1 VRSTPSSIRS
11 PRRAAE
17 TAKRPVRWSPVTY
30 TEAWRRLTTF
40 LRHPAIAYTAI
51 VLLQLKVMWGL
62 WRYKEME
69 AGDTTSYLYD
79 GWVWYDR
86 AQNNIAW
93 SPLYTV
99 SLGTLMQLTPN
110 ANTVTLLQRVLAA
123 LASSVMVLAV
133 MRRLLPHPL
142 AWLVAAWWAVL
153 PINFDTM
160 YTVHQFAVL
169 PLLLAWLAVVRLPQ
183 PWNRGVALGVLVA
196 TTFLV
201 RNEIFVAVACWAL
214 VCVLWELRTRR
225 RARRSAALPDQ
236 GARAPGM
243 RRAGIVLASY
253 VLPLLAAGLL
263 VAFFYS
269 RSTAR
274 YPELRGVLRDK
285 HTVNMGQVY
294 AFGYYQRH
302 PEWTENPW
310 LAYPVL
316 MKRDFGAQEV
326 SLTEMIWRNPRAYL
340 THAAWNLRLT
350 PAGVQMMLFN
360 CTTAEVSPD
369 YAPLN
374 RAPRRAAGLS
384 ALAIFAVAAGG
395 VLVLWRRRFWRRAWF
410 GPRAHGW
417 LVMLCVASTALLVIP
432 TQRPRPSYLFSL
444 SILLMAVV
452 AAGAFVVGYSLFRWR
467 PLRRVKR
474 SVTPQLPLV
483 MPLVM
488 LAVILAA
495 SNPYKAAYRL
505 ARRQGQR
512 VSRPILEMYERMLPH
527 QSLIE
532 RDATVFLVDAQPGEM
547 QYLIQHGKGR
557 TYTSAL
563 YDQMRPEE
571 SLAAF
576 LDRSGVNLLYLDLH
590 MASGLEGRRPGI
602 VAEFLRAAPAA
613 GWVVADAGWQMTGDG
628 GVPAARWVFLWK
640 PRDPTPSQ
648 GDLTA
653 LSPFQPVPPR

>member
-1 VRSTPSSIRS
+1 MPIVRTTLPSIPPTGSARRSARRPSTGY
-11 PRRAAE
+11 AD
-17 TAKRPVRWSPVTY
+17 
-30 TEAWRRLTTF
+30 AWRRVTAA
-40 LRHPAIAYTAI
+40 LRHPTIAYTAI

-79 GWVWYDR
+79 GWQWYDR
-86 AQNNIAW
+86 GQNNIAW
-93 SPLYTV
+93 SPLYTG
-99 SLGTLMQLTPN
+99 SLGTLMQFTPN
-110 ANTVTLLQRVLAA
+110 AHTVTLLQRVLAA
-123 LASSVMVLAV
+123 VASSVMVLAV

-160 YTVHQFAVL
+160 YTVHQFAFL

-201 RNEIFVAVACWAL
+201 RNEVFIAVGCWAL
-214 VCVLWELRTRR
+214 VCLAWEVRAWR
-225 RARRSAALPDQ
+225 RARRSAPRLGN
-236 GARAPGM
+236 GAHLLGT
-243 RRAGIVLASY
+243 RRMGVLLAAY
-253 VLPLLAAGLL
+253 ALPLLAAGML

-269 RSTAR
+269 RSVVK
-274 YPELRGVLRDK
+274 YPELRGVLREK

-310 LAYPVL
+310 VAYPAL
-316 MKRDFGAQEV
+316 MTRDFGAPEV
-326 SLTEMIWRNPRAYL
+326 SLTEMIRRNPRAYG

-360 CTTAEVSPD
+360 CTTAEMSPD
-369 YAPLN
+369 YALLN
-374 RAPRRAAGLS
+374 RAPLRAAGLS
-384 ALAIFAVAAGG
+384 ALALLAVAAGG
-395 VLVLWRRRFWRRAWF
+395 VLALRRRRFWRRAWF
-410 GPRAHGW
+410 GPRAQGW
-417 LVMLCVASTALLVIP
+417 LVMLCVAATAVLVIP

-452 AAGAFVVGYSLFRWR
+452 GAGAFVLSYTVARWR
-467 PLRRVKR
+467 PLRRVR
-474 SVTPQLPLV
+474 PSTMRFLPLA

-495 SNPYKAAYRL
+495 SNPYKVASRV

-512 VSRPILEMYERMLPH
+512 LSRPILEMYERMLPH
-527 QSLIE
+527 QKLIE

-547 QYLIQHGKGR
+547 QFLLQHGKGA
-557 TYTSAL
+557 THTSAL
-563 YDQMRPEE
+563 YDQMRPDE

-576 LDRSGVNLLYLDLH
+576 LERSGVNLLYLDLH

-602 VAEFLRAAPAA
+602 VAEFLRTAPAA
-613 GWVVADAGWQMTGDG
+613 GWQVADAGWRM
-628 GVPAARWVFLWK
+628 PAEAPAPAERWVFLWK

-648 GDLTA
+648 GDLRA